1 MNKTIKGILEKVNEG
16 KALTEKQ
23 QKIYTSFITDMGGE
37 RVTIETAQEA
47 AQEVT
52 QEANGLEDLI
62 NETAQETAENTT
74 QEADTMTTK
83 KLDLNTLTEI
93 ENSYATL
100 SKHNKLKEAKNS
112 NLDLFGQ
119 LQELGIY
126 GIFNGKKALNDIGT
140 HYIGYALPELEGM
153 DYREAYKKLST
164 LYRKNPNFKKT
175 LEENAQGEIITIAGY
190 GGNFLN
196 FIKPY
201 GENKITLEGQ
211 DGTEITI
218 DKGNWSKQPL
228 AIWANGGRMIKV
240 FYTLGMVNY
249 LKGNYYQKPSDKFQ
263 LSDLTI
269 RNKHWL
275 HFEKR
280 GEKIG
285 LITKNGNFKEI
296 PKDLQS
302 GWEPIITWTQNN
314 VM

>member
-1 MNKTIKGILEKVNEG
+1 MMKIVGFNKVMTKVFEKAVNGQE
-16 KALTEKQ
+16 LTEKEG
-23 QKIYTSFITDMGGE
+23 KMLDNYIKDLGGYRPAE
-37 RVTIETAQEA
+37 TIQEEAET
-47 AQEVT
+47 
-52 QEANGLEDLI
+52 NLLDLI
-62 NETAQETAENTT
+62 NQTSETLENTT
-74 QEADTMTTK
+74 QEAVTGGMK
-83 KLDLNTLTEI
+83 KLDLSTLTEI
-93 ENSYATL
+93 ENSYSTL

-126 GIFNGKKALNDIGT
+126 GIFNNKKALNDIGT

-175 LEENAQGEIITIAGY
+175 IEENAQGEIITIAAY

-201 GENKITLEGQ
+201 GENKIEIEGQ
-211 DGTEITI
+211 DGTVKTI
-218 DKGNWSKQPL
+218 DKSNWHLEPL

-263 LSDLTI
+263 LGDLTI

-296 PKDLQS
+296 PNNLQS
-302 GWEPIITWTQNN
+302 GWEPIITWAQNN